1 MDRRELINDTEDTLR
16 LFMESQQSQIWTAL
30 PGIVKAVDL
39 TKQTVTVQPS
49 IQGKLKSQ
57 EGKQSNVNLPLLV
70 DVPIVWPRAGGFA
83 CTLPV
88 QAGDEVLVV
97 FASRCIDSW
106 WQSGGVG
113 AQAEMRMH
121 DLSDGFAIFA
131 PTSQPKILSDVQT
144 DGIELRNESRD
155 TYIKLTNG
163 KIFIKGDIEH
173 EGNTKQEGNI
183 ERNGKSTTT
192 GLITGAGGLAISG
205 TNPAGETATVSGGVM
220 RIRGT
225 LIHEEGRIESL
236 GRRIDGSHT
245 HNYKEGGGTTERPN
259 V

>member
-30 PGIVKAVDL
+30 PGIVTGADL
-39 TKQTVTVQPS
+39 DRQTVSVQPA
-49 IQGKLKSQ
+49 IQGKVKSQ
-57 EGKQSNVNLPLLV
+57 TGKEQHVNMPLLV

-88 QAGDEVLVV
+88 QVGDEVLVV

-106 WQSGGVG
+106 WQSGGIG

-131 PTSQPKILSDVQT
+131 PTSQKKVLSDVQT
-144 DGIELRNESRD
+144 DGIELRNEARD

-173 EGNTKQEGNI
+173 DGSTKQTGNL
-183 ERNGKSTTT
+183 ERLGTSTTA

-205 TNPAGETATVSGGVM
+205 TNPSGDTATVSGGQL
-220 RIRGT
+220 RISGSLVHEQGT
-225 LIHEEGRIESL
+225 IESL
-236 GRRIDGSHT
+236 GKKIDGSHT
-245 HNYKEGGGTTERPN
+245 HNYNGGVTGGAN
-259 V
+259 A